1 MTIVLSILMY
11 IGVFVLDYSCICTM
25 NPQVALVG
33 KTVASLSFVLLA
45 VVILFKKNCRKFKYK
60 MLIFTGLC
68 FGCLGDIFL
77 NVNFIPGTET
87 LFFLIGL
94 LAFAIGHIFYAW
106 AFIDRSPIQIL
117 TFLPVVLTLSVFCML
132 TRQFASAFDMGS
144 MFIPILIY
152 GAMVSFMAA
161 KSIGL
166 FKYKEKAKKTVWLTV
181 LGAIFFYVSDF
192 ILLFLFFVPAFSSKT
207 PGYNR
212 TAFII
217 LTLGN
222 SMIYYTGQL
231 LMAFSLKGDL
241 E

>member
-25 NPQVALVG
+25 NPQIALVG
-33 KTVASLSFVLLA
+33 KTLASLSFVLLA
-45 VVILFKKNCRKFKYK
+45 VVILFNKDCKKLKYK
-60 MLIFTGLC
+60 KLIFTGLC
-68 FGCLGDIFL
+68 FGCIGDICL
-77 NVNFIPGTET
+77 NVNFISGTET
-87 LFFLIGL
+87 AFFLIGL
-94 LAFAIGHIFYAW
+94 LAFAIGHIFYAL
-106 AFIDRSPIQIL
+106 AFIDRSPIKIL
-117 TFLPVVLTLSVFCML
+117 TFVPVLLTLSAFVTI
-132 TRQFASAFDMGS
+132 TREFSSSFDMGS
-144 MFIPILIY
+144 LFIPILIY

-161 KSIGL
+161 KSLGL
-166 FKYKEKAKKTVWLTV
+166 FIYKEKSKKTVWLTV
-181 LGAIFFYVSDF
+181 LGAWMFYISDF
-192 ILLFLFFVPAFSSKT
+192 ILLFLFFVPAFSSRT

-222 SMIYYTGQL
+222 SIIYYTGQL

>member
-25 NPQVALVG
+25 NPKVALIG
-33 KTVASLSFVLLA
+33 KTIASVSFVLLA
-45 VVILFKKNCRKFKYK
+45 VFILFRKDCKKLRYK
-60 MLIFTGLC
+60 KLIFTGLC
-68 FGCLGDIFL
+68 FGCIGDICL
-77 NVNFIPGTET
+77 NVNFVPGTESA
-87 LFFLIGL
+87 FFLIGL
-94 LAFAIGHIFYAW
+94 LAFSIGHIFYTL
-106 AFIDRSPIQIL
+106 AFIDRSPIKIL
-117 TFLPVVLTLSVFCML
+117 TFVPVLLTLSAFI
-132 TRQFASAFDMGS
+132 TITKDFSSSFDMGS

-161 KSIGL
+161 KSLGL
-166 FKYKEKAKKTVWLTV
+166 FIYKERAKKTVWLTV
-181 LGAIFFYVSDF
+181 LGAILFYISDF
-192 ILLFLFFVPAFSSKT
+192 ILLFLFFVPAFSSRT

-212 TAFII
+212 VAFII

-222 SMIYYTGQL
+222 SIIYYTGQL